1 MIFKTVS
8 AKLFWVLSRSGLAI
22 YSRFPLF
29 GPLKAALGVMR
40 RDDAFLVID
49 RNDGRGVSFPGGLQ
63 YPWETP
69 EHACRREVREETGLK
84 VTKSVLK
91 LRYYSTVDVPV
102 NFTVFEIEAQ
112 GQLRGSWE
120 GTPCWLP
127 IAELR
132 KRLLASQH
140 PFLELLEN

>member
-1 MIFKTVS
+1 MISKAVS
-8 AKLFWVLSRSGLAI
+8 AKLFWLLSRSGLAI

-40 RDDAFLVID
+40 RDDVFLVID

-63 YPWETP
+63 YPWESP
-69 EHACRREVREETGLK
+69 EQACRREVREETGLN
-84 VTKSVLK
+84 VTKSFVR
-91 LRYYSTVDVPV
+91 LRYYSTADVPV

-112 GQLRGSWE
+112 GELRGSWE

-140 PFLELLEN
+140 RLLELLEN